1 MGLAA
6 CGGSA
11 VALKSPGS
19 GQRARANPTEALIPD
34 NLLDYRDPYD
44 SRWRGDKPYIGLGNT
59 VRDKIRTR
67 LWDAVRWMLP
77 GDRVDGDKVDA
88 WVDTHFPGYD
98 PDMEDSVQGE
108 AYDCFMTLVERGFL
122 TVVYPVMRGHRIHIR
137 TDKPPQTAYSVFG
150 DTSTRENYT
159 DREEI
164 IGDMTGIGNTAYAEG
179 PTLEQWRLLEPLTG
193 VHSCPGVPYQL
204 RLTDADYMNPTAEM
218 IAHVAAIKE
227 HYRVIGEKTTKERA
241 ETERFHARIGHFKQ
255 TATPERKQ
263 AVMERARQL
272 DSQRDRMNR
281 EPFVR
286 YFQQAMDELEKESQ
300 P

>member
-1 MGLAA
+1 M
-6 CGGSA
+6 
-11 VALKSPGS
+11 ALSREK
-19 GQRARANPTEALIPD
+19 ANPTEALIPK
-34 NLLDYRDPYD
+34 NLAHYCDPSD
-44 SRWRGDKPYIGLGNT
+44 SRWRGDKPFIGLGNQ
-59 VRDKIRTR
+59 VRNDIRAR

-77 GDRVDGDKVDA
+77 GDRVNRDKVLT

-98 PDMEDSVQGE
+98 PDMDEGVYEE
-108 AYDCFMTLVERGFL
+108 AHDCFTMLVKHGFL
-122 TVVYPVMRGHRIHIR
+122 TVDYPVMQGHRIHIR

-150 DTSTRENYT
+150 DTSTRKNRA
-159 DREEI
+159 DREVI
-164 IGDMTGIGNTAYAEG
+164 LGDMTGIENTTYAEG
-179 PTLEQWRLLEPLTG
+179 PTLEQYKRIEILTG
-193 VHSCPGVPYQL
+193 VHGVSGVPYQL

-218 IAHVAAIKE
+218 IAHVATIKE

-272 DSQRDRMNR
+272 DSQRDRLNG

-286 YFQQAMDELEKESQ
+286 YLQQAMDELEKES
-300 P
+300 PPWD